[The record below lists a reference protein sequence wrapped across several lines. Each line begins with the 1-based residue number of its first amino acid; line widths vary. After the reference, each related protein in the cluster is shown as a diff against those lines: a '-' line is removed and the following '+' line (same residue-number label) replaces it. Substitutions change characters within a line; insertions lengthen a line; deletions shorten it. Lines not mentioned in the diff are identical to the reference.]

1 LLSAQAQMFGPFAGA
16 GMPTGGMPGAPG
28 YIPNATLP
36 VSELVTPGPMPQA
49 PDAVSQM
56 QKIADIGKTGQEIY
70 QKYKDKQTEKSAAN
84 AYKTSQAPNVR
95 PNRLDVERG
104 PMAAADGGAAVTP
117 YSQGQN
123 QALNIPTEKME
134 VKKLE
139 TPAMPQGRS
148 AIDDVAAIANIAAT
162 VMSMS
167 DSRMKE
173 DIKHIGNTYDGQKIY
188 SYRFKGEPQTHIG
201 LLAQEVEKKHPDAV
215 DSIKGVK
222 MVDYDAATEDAAR
235 KAVALARGKA
245 DGGAAMPYGSPTS
258 LGIPMQSASTAKL
271 SVPDM
276 PEGRSALDD
285 LSQLASIGSD
295 VSNIVNPKKPKK
307 AAGGRAGYENG
318 GKPRTGASGDWEESF
333 LERARR
339 ELGEIPSDIVR
350 YAKGDYTKPTSTTPP
365 PPLVTQKDPNAAIN
379 AAQTVAAAASGS
391 GSNRPR
397 VVTPPPDATPASNN
411 AQAITPPVVP
421 PQPDAAASNAAPPAG
436 LAPPVPAAA
445 GAPSTASAPPT
456 ALAGGEP
463 KSKEEKIAKDPAAPV
478 ESRMDAFLKWV
489 KKSENFI
496 PLATGIAAA
505 TAAPT
510 RNTFVALAQGLGAGA
525 QAYQPV
531 LQRQAELDS
540 TRAQTLRER
549 IQTAK
554 EAITEIGGVRY
565 FLGSDGR
572 YYTAADWRAAGRP
585 ALIGGTIAAQQAEI
599 EAQRLGAEPSATGAM
614 APALP
619 TAAAPTAATPAQT
632 PAAFTPDAAA
642 MQRASQENA
651 QMSDLPSEQRALRAS
666 TNQEVITNSIA
677 ARNNAVL
684 TGNAINESARA
695 FMPMFKEGVLT
706 AGSGIDQRA
715 NFFNG
720 VNTLLRIAGF
730 SPNEEISAALSN
742 KEVADKFSLLLSGQ
756 RAQSLDQRAYSAL
769 ESLGKTVPQGTM
781 QKDAVARLLADLY
794 VTNQRDIDMANYIDR
809 YSSSQPENIVAQ
821 NASSEFIRQ
830 YGEIY
835 ENDRKML
842 EQLLND
848 VDPQT
853 GEPIINYLFGVGQN
867 TDLQKIRTPA
877 AFEKRYPGVTRY
889 LYRQ

>member
-1 LLSAQAQMFGPFAGA
+1 L
-16 GMPTGGMPGAPG
+16 T
-28 YIPNATLP
+28 T
-36 VSELVTPGPMPQA
+36 
-49 PDAVSQM
+49 
-56 QKIADIGKTGQEIY
+56 
-70 QKYKDKQTEKSAAN
+70 
-84 AYKTSQAPNVR
+84 
-95 PNRLDVERG
+95 
-104 PMAAADGGAAVTP
+104 
-117 YSQGQN
+117 
-123 QALNIPTEKME
+123 
-134 VKKLE
+134 
-139 TPAMPQGRS
+139 
-148 AIDDVAAIANIAAT
+148 
-162 VMSMS
+162 
-167 DSRMKE
+167 
-173 DIKHIGNTYDGQKIY
+173 
-188 SYRFKGEPQTHIG
+188 
-201 LLAQEVEKKHPDAV
+201 
-215 DSIKGVK
+215 
-222 MVDYDAATEDAAR
+222 
-235 KAVALARGKA
+235 
-245 DGGAAMPYGSPTS
+245 
-258 LGIPMQSASTAKL
+258 
-271 SVPDM
+271 
-276 PEGRSALDD
+276 
-285 LSQLASIGSD
+285 
-295 VSNIVNPKKPKK
+295 KPKK
-307 AAGGRAGYENG
+307 YAGGRTGYATDG
-318 GKPRTGASGDWEESF
+318 TVRRTGATGSFEEES
-333 LERARR
+333 LMEKLKRVAK
-339 ELGEIPSDIVR
+339 EIPQDVQEMIG
-350 YAKGDYTKPTSTTPP
+350 YGFTPES
-365 PPLVTQKDPNAAIN
+365 A
-379 AAQTVAAAASGS
+379 AAQREKLGPFSRNYV
-391 GSNRPR
+391 
-397 VVTPPPDATPASNN
+397 
-411 AQAITPPVVP
+411 
-421 PQPDAAASNAAPPAG
+421 APPAG
-436 LAPPVPAAA
+436 AAATAPPFVTQREPGLAAAPAPRPRAETSANAARPVDNKDVFPASAFANLPETPAEGLAGATGQSPGVPPAPTGLVPSAPASVSGEADLGLAPMLGGTVK
-445 GAPSTASAPPT
+445 PT
-456 ALAGGEP
+456 KAEV
-463 KSKEEKIAKDPAAPV
+463 IAKDRSAPV
-478 ESRMDAFLKWV
+478 ENRMSAFLDWV
-489 KKSENFI
+489 KQPQNFI

-531 LQRQAELDS
+531 MQKQAELES
-540 TRAQTLRER
+540 TKAQTLRER

-614 APALP
+614 APVSP
-619 TAAAPTAATPAQT
+619 TAAAPTATTPAQA

-642 MQRASQENA
+642 MQRAAQENA
-651 QMSDLPSEQRALRAS
+651 QMSDLTSDQRALRAA

-706 AGSGIDQRA
+706 AGAGIDQRA
-715 NFFNG
+715 NFFNS

-730 SPNEEISAALSN
+730 SPDEEISAALSN

-835 ENDRKML
+835 EKDRKML

-848 VDPQT
+848 VDPLT

-867 TDLQKIRTPA
+867 KDLQKIRTPA